1 LAYKPVPTYPLEL
14 ALKYAAFIIR
24 EQGYTS
30 KKDAQITGGSSTSDI
45 LNTWFTASACRGTLQ
60 EDSEKAQEALV
71 WLQGKANIT
80 GYASESDF
88 DRSMRMLTIG
98 GYRNVA
104 PGMITKSD
112 FGFVACVYST
122 MERAAGREKNK
133 EVVKEAASTSEY
145 IGKLKSRAEFFVKL
159 VGKKYSDNIGCY
171 IYNVK
176 DQKGNLGVFFSSDA
190 DLAKLEDCFLAKMT
204 PKRHSV
210 NNYHGGKETVF
221 NRVKV
226 VQNVGALKP
235 TQVVCM
241 GKVIAP
247 NTTDNPLPLV
257 PIIRD

>member
-1 LAYKPVPTYPLEL
+1 MAYKPVPTYPLEL

-30 KKDAQITGGSSTSDI
+30 KKDAQITGGRSTSDI

-112 FGFVACVYST
+112 FGFIACVYST
-122 MERAAGREKNK
+122 MERTAGREKNK
-133 EVVKEAASTSEY
+133 EVAKEAASTSEY
-145 IGKLKSRAEFFVKL
+145 MGSVKKRAEFFVKL
-159 VGKKYSDNIGCY
+159 VDKKYSDSIGCY